1 MLLHSLPLG
10 SEGERS
16 IMSIMLQRIG
26 QWLTLNDNTN
36 KLDFCCCT
44 AVMERQDTLATQ
56 GCFGGSPKYSE
67 LELITRQPPIDCPL
81 ATAARNVATA
91 PEEKLL
97 LGL

>member
-1 MLLHSLPLG
+1 
-10 SEGERS
+10 
-16 IMSIMLQRIG
+16 MSIMLRRIG
-26 QWLTLNDNTN
+26 QWVTLNDNTN

-44 AVMERQDTLATQ
+44 VVMKRQDTLATQ

-81 ATAARNVATA
+81 ATATRNVATA